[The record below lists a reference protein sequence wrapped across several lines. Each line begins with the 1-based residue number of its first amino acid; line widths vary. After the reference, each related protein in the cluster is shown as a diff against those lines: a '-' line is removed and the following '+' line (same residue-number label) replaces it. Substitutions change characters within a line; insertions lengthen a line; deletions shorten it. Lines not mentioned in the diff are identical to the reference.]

1 MAGIEPKPASPSPVS
16 VPAGSLGSTIAA
28 ADDRPKE
35 RFTSKE
41 TGRIE

>member
-1 MAGIEPKPASPSPVS
+1 VLPIF
-16 VPAGSLGSTIAA
+16 GSTIAA